1 MENCAE
7 QSKKT
12 TNLTLG
18 DAASIFACWSGII
31 ALLYLGQTSFDFD
44 PILSVIGLAVGYHLS
59 KFIIFKK
66 Q

>member
-1 MENCAE
+1 MENCTE
-7 QSKKT
+7 QSKET
-12 TNLTLG
+12 SNLTVG

-31 ALLYLGQTSFDFD
+31 ALLYLGQTSPESDA
-44 PILSVIGLAVGYHLS
+44 ILSVIGLAVGYYLS